1 MNASIAVVATKT
13 FATGRARPGVNVGP
27 VFDAIGKIGCGY
39 ELYVETATEWKHREK
54 I

>member
-1 MNASIAVVATKT
+1 
-13 FATGRARPGVNVGP
+13 VNVGP